1 MTKSEGVNGYAQ
13 VRANQD
19 VVGMKL
25 IIRGIF
31 CEYNRKRQDTYAMIH
46 TKKRMMLLCK
56 PQERIN
62 NDYNKVF
69 KGLIN
74 VVKTYGGTFDKLGLV
89 LLQLAKNGA
98 VAGAD
103 GDIIGA
109 DNPAQIGATKEI
121 VSESMKAAILLD
133 RANGQKYK
141 QLKDDL

>member
-1 MTKSEGVNGYAQ
+1 M
-13 VRANQD
+13 
-19 VVGMKL
+19 
-25 IIRGIF
+25 
-31 CEYNRKRQDTYAMIH
+31 
-46 TKKRMMLLCK
+46 CK
-56 PQERIN
+56 PQDNII

-69 KGLIN
+69 KDLIN

-141 QLKDDL
+141 QLKDDLEIDFNKGIENYATTVERAVRLLNTYTIKF

>member
-1 MTKSEGVNGYAQ
+1 M
-13 VRANQD
+13 
-19 VVGMKL
+19 
-25 IIRGIF
+25 
-31 CEYNRKRQDTYAMIH
+31 
-46 TKKRMMLLCK
+46 CK
-56 PQERIN
+56 PQDNII

-69 KGLIN
+69 KDLIN